1 MSRKHLEKLKNN
13 QELEE
18 QDEATIY
25 YSPPYDI
32 LCEES
37 RGILIENFMRLNN
50 INI

>member
-13 QELEE
+13 QELDDH
-18 QDEATIY
+18 DEATSY